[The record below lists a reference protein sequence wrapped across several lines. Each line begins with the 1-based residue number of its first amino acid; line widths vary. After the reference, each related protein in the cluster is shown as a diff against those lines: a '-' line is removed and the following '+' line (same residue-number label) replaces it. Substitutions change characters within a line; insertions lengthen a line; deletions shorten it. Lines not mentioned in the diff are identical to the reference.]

1 MEDVDKI
8 TNPMPKYCRRNSSIF
23 VIIFWSLDQRL
34 ECEIPSTLLS
44 PFLLIK
50 FLIDLLDLKN
60 IFINL
65 ELENLILENTIYLG
79 YINLFLLFFHYLQ
92 PAHH

>member
-8 TNPMPKYCRRNSSIF
+8 TNPMPKYCCGNSSIF
-23 VIIFWSLDQRL
+23 AIILWSLEQRF
-34 ECEIPSTLLS
+34 EYEIPSTLLS

-79 YINLFLLFFHYLQ
+79 YISLFLLFFHYLQ